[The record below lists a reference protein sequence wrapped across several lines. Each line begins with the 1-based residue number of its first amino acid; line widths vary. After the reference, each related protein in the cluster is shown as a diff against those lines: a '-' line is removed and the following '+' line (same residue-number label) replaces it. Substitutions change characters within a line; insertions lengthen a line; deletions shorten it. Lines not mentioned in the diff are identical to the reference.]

1 MSAQRKHPLMKKSS
15 LLYQKKNLK
24 EKVISINMSKE
35 LESWIVYTLTSVCI
49 FSILFSI
56 HFLRCCQRE
65 LFRRS
70 RASLIGDRFLYSF
83 DHNICETTPSANHW
97 LQNVKSVLT
106 YLLRGM
112 PQIRR
117 QTMSK
122 INTKMGHRTWYL
134 VFLPFFFCLHF
145 SISLFYSVALNQH
158 WISYFTRINR
168 VTVSDELR
176 ILFYL
181 FGQL

>member
-1 MSAQRKHPLMKKSS
+1 
-15 LLYQKKNLK
+15 
-24 EKVISINMSKE
+24 MSKE
-35 LESWIVYTLTSVCI
+35 LESWIVYALTSVCI

-97 LQNVKSVLT
+97 LQNVKSVST

-134 VFLPFFFCLHF
+134 VFLPFFLSSFF
-145 SISLFYSVALNQH
+145 SLFYSVVLNQH

-168 VTVSDELR
+168 VTVRDELR
-176 ILFYL
+176 ILSYI
-181 FGQL
+181 FGQLYTVCIY

>member
-1 MSAQRKHPLMKKSS
+1 
-15 LLYQKKNLK
+15 
-24 EKVISINMSKE
+24 MSKE
-35 LESWIVYTLTSVCI
+35 LESWIVYALTSVCI

-97 LQNVKSVLT
+97 LQTLKCVNLFIT
-106 YLLRGM
+106 WYAPD
-112 PQIRR
+112 PQIIRR
-117 QTMSK
+117 GRPCLKSIPRWVTAHDISCFC
-122 INTKMGHRTWYL
+122 L
-134 VFLPFFFCLHF
+134 FFFCLHF

-176 ILFYL
+176 ILLYL

>member
-1 MSAQRKHPLMKKSS
+1 MRCPLKGNIHWWKNRRYSIK
-15 LLYQKKNLK
+15 KKNLK

-35 LESWIVYTLTSVCI
+35 LESWTVYALTSLCI

-56 HFLRCCQRE
+56 HFLQCCQRE

-70 RASLIGDRFLYSF
+70 RASLIGDRFLYSC
-83 DHNICETTPSANHW
+83 DHNICETTPSASHW

-106 YLLRGM
+106 YLLRCM

-122 INTKMGHRTWYL
+122 INTWMGHRTWYL
-134 VFLPFFFCLHF
+134 LFLPFFFFVFIFQSH
-145 SISLFYSVALNQH
+145 S
-158 WISYFTRINR
+158 FT
-168 VTVSDELR
+168 L
-176 ILFYL
+176 
-181 FGQL
+181 

>member
-1 MSAQRKHPLMKKSS
+1 
-15 LLYQKKNLK
+15 
-24 EKVISINMSKE
+24 MSKE
-35 LESWIVYTLTSVCI
+35 LESWTVYALTSVCI

-70 RASLIGDRFLYSF
+70 RASLIGDRFLYSC
-83 DHNICETTPSANHW
+83 DHYIGETTPSASHW

-106 YLLRGM
+106 YLLRCM

-122 INTKMGHRTWYL
+122 INTWMGHRTWYL
-134 VFLPFFFCLHF
+134 LFLPFFFCLHF
-145 SISLFYSVALNQH
+145 SISLFYSVVLNQH

-168 VTVSDELR
+168 VTVRDELR
-176 ILFYL
+176 ILSYIFE
-181 FGQL
+181 QL